1 MSIQQS
7 DRAVS
12 RGGMGAP
19 CGVPGEVALDEA
31 GFSVLMPMHLRLS
44 AEGRIIGIGAT
55 LGRILGRTGLL
66 GAVFLD
72 RFAIVRP
79 AGVATM
85 RDLAARQGQR
95 LVLTFSG
102 APEISFRAV
111 GAAEAGGGIVLNL
124 SFGIGIIEAV
134 RRHGL
139 THADFAPTDLAV
151 ELLYL
156 VEAKAA
162 VTEELRRLTL
172 RLDGAR
178 HLAEEEALTDTLTG
192 LRNRRALFAALER
205 ACSGGRAFGVMHL
218 DLDHFKAVNDSLGHA
233 AGDHVLR
240 EVAQILLAETRSADT
255 VARIG
260 GDEFVILLPE
270 IDGPA
275 VMRTIGQRIV
285 DRVATPFDFEGMP
298 CRIGASLGLSFSGLF
313 EDPDPDALLEDA
325 DQALYGAKR
334 LGRGQIVMS
343 PRFAR
348 QGGDQSG

>member
-1 MSIQQS
+1 MSIQHREGAVPS
-7 DRAVS
+7 DAI
-12 RGGMGAP
+12 GTALGP
-19 CGVPGEVALDEA
+19 DQIALDAA
-31 GFSVLMPMHLRLS
+31 GLSILMPMHLRLS
-44 AEGRIIGIGAT
+44 AEGRIVGVGAT
-55 LGRILGRTGLL
+55 LRRILGQAGQE
-66 GAVFLD
+66 GADFRD
-72 RFAIVRP
+72 RFAVTRP
-79 AGVATM
+79 TGMATVQ
-85 RDLAARQGQR
+85 DLVARQGQR
-95 LVLTFSG
+95 LVL
-102 APEISFRAV
+102 ALVEMPEISFRGV
-111 GAAEAGGGIVLNL
+111 GAAEAGGGVLLNL

-139 THADFAPTDLAV
+139 TQADFAPTDLAV

-192 LRNRRALFAALER
+192 LRNRRALFAALAR
-205 ACSGGRAFGVMHL
+205 ACAGERTFGLMHL
-218 DLDHFKAVNDSLGHA
+218 DLDHFKAVNDTLGHA

-240 EVAQILLAETRSADT
+240 EVAKILLAETRAADT

-270 IDGPA
+270 IDGPD

-285 DRVATPFDFEGMP
+285 DRVAKPFDFDGNP

-313 EDPDPDALLEDA
+313 DEPDPDALLEDA
-325 DQALYGAKR
+325 DRALYGAKR
-334 LGRGQIVMS
+334 QGRGQIVMS
-343 PRFAR
+343 AGFSRSEE
-348 QGGDQSG
+348 DQSG

>member
-1 MSIQQS
+1 MI
-7 DRAVS
+7 V
-12 RGGMGAP
+12 GGL
-19 CGVPGEVALDEA
+19 ALEEA
-31 GFSVLMPMHLRLS
+31 GLSLLMPMHLRLS
-44 AEGRIIGIGAT
+44 ASGRIIGIGAT
-55 LGRILGRTGLL
+55 LGRILGRGGLTG
-66 GAVFLD
+66 AAFWD
-72 RFAIVRP
+72 RFAVSRP
-79 AGVATM
+79 AGVASM
-85 RDLAARQGQR
+85 GDLAARQGQR
-95 LVLTFSG
+95 LVLSLAE
-102 APEISFRAV
+102 APEISFRGV
-111 GAAEAGGGIVLNL
+111 GAAEAGGGVFLNL
-124 SFGIGIIEAV
+124 SFGIGIIDAV

-162 VTEELRRLTL
+162 VTEELRRLTH

-205 ACSGGRAFGVMHL
+205 ACAGGRPFGVMHM

-240 EVAQILLAETRSADT
+240 EVAQILLAETRAADT

-270 IDGPA
+270 IEGPGGMQA
-275 VMRTIGQRIV
+275 IGQRIV
-285 DRVATPFDFEGMP
+285 DRVARPFDFEGRP

-313 EDPDPDALLEDA
+313 DDPDPDALLEDA
-325 DQALYGAKR
+325 DKALYGAKR
-334 LGRGQIVMS
+334 QGRGQIVMS
-343 PRFAR
+343 GRFAR
-348 QGGDQSG
+348 QGVDQSG